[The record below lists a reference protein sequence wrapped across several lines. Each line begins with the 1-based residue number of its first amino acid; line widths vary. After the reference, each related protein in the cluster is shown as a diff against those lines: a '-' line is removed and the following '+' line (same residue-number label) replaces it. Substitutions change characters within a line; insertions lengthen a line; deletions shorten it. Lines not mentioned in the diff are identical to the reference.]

1 MTDLTLEFKFTD
13 RGGADVFDVIGERL
27 AGPDYVFGQIRIPP
41 DPKLDEMRQII
52 LYHSV
57 KASEMREEILERDVQ
72 IERLQN
78 VDIPDL
84 QRSMKELATGL
95 QVAEIQIKRALG
107 LPDKWDEVYEQFN
120 YLNPSNLRADVL
132 AALEVK

>member
-1 MTDLTLEFKFTD
+1 
-13 RGGADVFDVIGERL
+13 VHDVIKPATHYL
-27 AGPDYVFGQIRIPP
+27 PPDNLGKVRIPP
-41 DPKLDEMRQII
+41 DPKLDEMRT
-52 LYHSV
+52 
-57 KASEMREEILERDVQ
+57 EILDRDVQ

-84 QRSMKELATGL
+84 QRSMKELAVGL

-132 AALEVK
+132 AALEVKP